1 MKSVAILPNLEKPES
16 VEALAQ
22 LSPWLRKRHLEVR
35 VPLGLPVK
43 FTCEVTLLPEDELLR
58 GVDLLIVLGGDGT
71 LLAAAR
77 LAYRSRVPILGVNF
91 GRLGFLTDVS
101 IDDMFPLLEE
111 VLAGRFR
118 REPRILLRAE
128 VYDPDGEMIA
138 QDLGLNDVVVRE
150 VGGRSIEVQTSID
163 GTPVHSFRGDGLIV
177 ATPTGST
184 AYSLSAGGPVVEPSL
199 KALMATAIC
208 PHTFSVRPLLFPLHQ
223 TIEIGFVSRGNRVN
237 VSVDGQLMLELKA
250 DQKVR
255 VRRAP
260 RPIHFVLV
268 ENRSFYAVLRTKLG
282 WGGA

>member
-1 MKSVAILPNLEKPES
+1 MKSVAILPNLEKLES
-16 VEALAQ
+16 VEALQ
-22 LSPWLRKRHLEVR
+22 ELCPWLRKRGLEVR

-43 FTCEVTLLPEDELLR
+43 GPGDVQLLPEDELLR
-58 GVDLLIVLGGDGT
+58 GADLLIVLGGDGT
-71 LLAAAR
+71 LLAASR
-77 LAYRSRVPILGVNF
+77 LAYRFRVPILGVNF

-101 IDDMFPLLEE
+101 VDDMFPLLDE

-118 REPRILLRAE
+118 KEPRILLRAE
-128 VYDPDGEMIA
+128 IHDPDGELIEQA
-138 QDLGLNDVVVRE
+138 LGLNDVVVRE
-150 VGGRSIEVQTSID
+150 VGGRSIEVETTID
-163 GTPVHSFRGDGLIV
+163 GSPVHSFRGDGIIV

-199 KALMATAIC
+199 KALIATAIS

-223 TIEIGFVSRGNRVN
+223 TIEIGFVSRGSRVN

-260 RPIHFVLV
+260 RPIHFVLI